1 MHRFL
6 FAVQIILGLLFGGVG
21 SLILYCRLV
30 SGDYRKTKE
39 GIGDMLHDRK
49 LQCAFACLLL
59 GLLLMGIP
67 ALIISL

>member
-1 MHRFL
+1 MYRFL
-6 FAVQIILGLLFGGVG
+6 FLVQIILGLLFGGVG

-49 LQCAFACLLL
+49 FQCACACLLL
-59 GLLLMGIP
+59 SMLLMGIP
-67 ALIISL
+67 ALIIIL